1 MYAQRN
7 RNQEPMTPVA
17 VGAAGVIALILLTS
31 RGSGLDFD
39 RRSLSTAYSAR
50 ATRARRR
57 TWWPRSTK

>member
-1 MYAQRN
+1 
-7 RNQEPMTPVA
+7 MTPVA

-39 RRSLSTAYSAR
+39 RRSLSTAYWAR